1 MPLNTVC
8 RTLNAEISAAEH
20 RATAQARAVKASLAS
35 GEISGSAEQALYLEL
50 DRLALLRT
58 QLWAVDEMRSWPRA
72 A

>member
-20 RATAQARAVKASLAS
+20 RATARAHAVKALLAS

-50 DRLALLRT
+50 DRLVLLRT
-58 QLWAVDEMRSWPRA
+58 QLWTAEEMRARTRA
-72 A
+72 V

>member
-1 MPLNTVC
+1 MPLTTVC

-20 RATAQARAVKASLAS
+20 RATAQARSVKGLLAA
-35 GEISGSAEQALYLEL
+35 GEINGSAEQALYLEL

-58 QLWAVDEMRSWPRA
+58 QLWAIEEMRSRPRA